1 MRRTLQSLK
10 RTPYQTVAALL
21 VLYFT
26 LFLIGIL
33 IISVTFLYGLLKYVE
48 AQPQVTVYFK
58 SDTKESEIL
67 QIQQELEASKKV
79 SSTEYISKEKAY
91 EIYKELTKDNPLLLE
106 MSSKEILP
114 ASLEIYATD
123 PTYLEEIADSLRERK
138 GVDEVQ
144 FQKIIVDRLLTL
156 TNAVRNAT
164 LVLCAFLIL
173 MATIV
178 VIATTSFKIALRKE
192 EIEILQLLGASNFFI
207 TKPYLKEGLV
217 MGFLASLLST
227 FSLIGLILFVNPL
240 LQGYLR
246 GIPSINYTFFGTVTL
261 QIWPFNVLFF
271 ALAFAI
277 TVVFGIG
284 IGLFANMLAS
294 RRYLS

>member
-1 MRRTLQSLK
+1 MSRTLQSLK
-10 RTPYQTVAALL
+10 RTPYQTAAALL

-33 IISVTFLYGLLKYVE
+33 MISMTFLYGLLKYVE
-48 AQPQVTVYFK
+48 GQPQVTVYFQV
-58 SDTKESEIL
+58 DTQESEIL
-67 QIQQELEASKKV
+67 QIQQELEGSEKV

-91 EIYKELTKDNPLLLE
+91 EIYKELTKDNTLLLE
-106 MSSKEILP
+106 MTSKEILP

-123 PTYLEEIADSLRERK
+123 PEYLVEIADSLRERQ

-144 FQKIIVDRLLTL
+144 FQEIIVDRLLTL

-164 LVLCAFLIL
+164 LILCAFLIL

-178 VIATTSFKIALRKE
+178 IIATTSFKIALRKE

-207 TKPYLKEGLV
+207 TKPYLKEGFV
-217 MGFLASLLST
+217 MGFFASLLST

-246 GIPSINYTFFGTVTL
+246 GIPAINYTFFDAVTL

-277 TVVFGIG
+277 TAIFGIG

>member
-10 RTPYQTVAALL
+10 RTPYQTAAALL

-178 VIATTSFKIALRKE
+178 VIATTSFKIALRKV

-271 ALAFAI
+271 ALVFAI
-277 TVVFGIG
+277 TAVFGIG

>member
-1 MRRTLQSLK
+1 MSRTLQSLK
-10 RTPYQTVAALL
+10 RTPYQTAAALL

-33 IISVTFLYGLLKYVE
+33 MISMTFLYGLLKYVE
-48 AQPQVTVYFK
+48 GQPQVTVYFQV
-58 SDTKESEIL
+58 DMEESEIVK
-67 QIQQELEASKKV
+67 IQQELEASEKV

-91 EIYKELTKDNPLLLE
+91 EIYKELTKDNTLLLE
-106 MSSKEILP
+106 MTSKEILP

-123 PTYLEEIADSLRERK
+123 PEYLVEIADSLRERQ

-144 FQKIIVDRLLTL
+144 FQEIIVDRLLTL

-178 VIATTSFKIALRKE
+178 IIATTSFKIALRKE

-207 TKPYLKEGLV
+207 TKPYLKEGFV
-217 MGFLASLLST
+217 MGFFASLLST

-246 GIPSINYTFFGTVTL
+246 GIPAINYTFFDAVTL

-277 TVVFGIG
+277 TAIFGIG

>member
-10 RTPYQTVAALL
+10 RTPYQTAAALL

-164 LVLCAFLIL
+164 LVLCAFLIF

-271 ALAFAI
+271 ALVFAI
-277 TVVFGIG
+277 TAVFGIG

>member
-1 MRRTLQSLK
+1 MSRTLQSLK
-10 RTPYQTVAALL
+10 RTPYQTAAALL

-33 IISVTFLYGLLKYVE
+33 MISMTFLYGLLKYVE
-48 AQPQVTVYFK
+48 GQPQVTVYFQVE
-58 SDTKESEIL
+58 TEEPEIL
-67 QIQQELEASKKV
+67 KIQQELEGSEKV
-79 SSTEYISKEKAY
+79 SRTEYISKEKAY
-91 EIYKELTKDNPLLLE
+91 EIYKELTKDNTLLLE
-106 MSSKEILP
+106 MTSKEILP

-123 PTYLEEIADSLRERK
+123 PQYLVEIADSLRERQ

-144 FQKIIVDRLLTL
+144 FQEIIVDRLLTL

-164 LVLCAFLIL
+164 LILCAFLIL

-178 VIATTSFKIALRKE
+178 IIATTSFKIALRKE

-207 TKPYLKEGLV
+207 TKPYLKEGFV
-217 MGFLASLLST
+217 MGFFASLLST

-246 GIPSINYTFFGTVTL
+246 GIPAINYTFFDAVTL

-277 TVVFGIG
+277 TALFGIG